1 MKVVLISCVSKK
13 MELAPNQKVAAK
25 DLYVSTMFR
34 LAWQYAQTF
43 KPDRIYI
50 LSAKH
55 GLLRPDTE
63 IASYNQTLNS
73 ASAAKRRE
81 WADEV
86 MKSLRNEGIDPQR
99 DEVIILA
106 GQNYSR
112 YLAPQIAHCR
122 QPYRENGCKGMGYI
136 LKFLKDEIEKSK

>member
-1 MKVVLISCVSKK
+1 MKVVLVSCAAKK
-13 MELAPNQKVAAK
+13 AMLRPGEKTAAK
-25 DLYVSTMFR
+25 DLYTSPMFKM
-34 LAWQYAQTF
+34 AWEYARQL

-55 GLLRPDTE
+55 GLLRPDTK
-63 IASYNQTLNS
+63 IATYNQTLNA

-81 WADEV
+81 WANEV
-86 MKSLRNEGIDPQR
+86 MKSLCNEGINPQR

-106 GQNYSR
+106 GQNYSC

-122 QPYRENGCKGMGYI
+122 QPYQEHGCKGMGYI
-136 LKFLKDEIEKSK
+136 LKFLKDEVKKSK